1 MKQTDGEFAT
11 TLGQIPRHAGTLVDF
26 DNASWNSS
34 QQAYPTWEPGVL
46 YKQGDK
52 VIWNGNIY
60 ESLGNN
66 ENEQP
71 DSAEEGTNAPCA
83 SSDRCYKRLPQRDA
97 TTDTIQGRN
106 TRQSLLFSKSGTQQ
120 GNEIRQS

>member
-1 MKQTDGEFAT
+1 MCIRD
-11 TLGQIPRHAGTLVDF
+11 R
-26 DNASWNSS
+26 
-34 QQAYPTWEPGVL
+34 

-71 DSAEEGTNAPCA
+71 DSAEEGTNAPW
-83 SSDRCYKRLPQRDA
+83 RIIGPVL
-97 TTDTIQGRN
+97 
-106 TRQSLLFSKSGTQQ
+106 
-120 GNEIRQS
+120 

>member
-11 TLGQIPRHAGTLVDF
+11 TLGSGFRGTPGTLVDF

-34 QQAYPTWEPGVL
+34 QQAYPTWEPDVL

-71 DSAEEGTNAPCA
+71 DSAEEGTNA
-83 SSDRCYKRLPQRDA
+83 RCYKRLPQRDA

>member
-11 TLGQIPRHAGTLVDF
+11 TLGSGFRGTPGTLVDF
-26 DNASWNSS
+26 DNDSWNSS

-71 DSAEEGTNAPCA
+71 DSAEEGTNAPW
-83 SSDRCYKRLPQRDA
+83 RIIGPVL
-97 TTDTIQGRN
+97 
-106 TRQSLLFSKSGTQQ
+106 
-120 GNEIRQS
+120 

>member
-1 MKQTDGEFAT
+1 MGSEMCIRD
-11 TLGQIPRHAGTLVDF
+11 R
-26 DNASWNSS
+26 
-34 QQAYPTWEPGVL
+34 AYPTWEPGVL

-71 DSAEEGTNAPCA
+71 DSAEEGTNAPW
-83 SSDRCYKRLPQRDA
+83 RIIGPVL
-97 TTDTIQGRN
+97 
-106 TRQSLLFSKSGTQQ
+106 
-120 GNEIRQS
+120 

>member
-1 MKQTDGEFAT
+1 MKQTDANSPPHW
-11 TLGQIPRHAGTLVDF
+11 GQDSEARRARSSL

-34 QQAYPTWEPGVL
+34 QQLPTWSPAYL

-71 DSAEEGTNAPCA
+71 DSAEEGTNAPW
-83 SSDRCYKRLPQRDA
+83 RIIGPVL
-97 TTDTIQGRN
+97 
-106 TRQSLLFSKSGTQQ
+106 
-120 GNEIRQS
+120 

>member
-1 MKQTDGEFAT
+1 MRRKLYEHQHAQNVLQRHETDGRRIRHHI
-11 TLGQIPRHAGTLVDF
+11 GVRIPRHAGTLVDF

-34 QQAYPTWEPGVL
+34 QQAYPTWEPDVL

-71 DSAEEGTNAPCA
+71 DSAEEGTNAPW
-83 SSDRCYKRLPQRDA
+83 RIIGPVL
-97 TTDTIQGRN
+97 
-106 TRQSLLFSKSGTQQ
+106 
-120 GNEIRQS
+120 